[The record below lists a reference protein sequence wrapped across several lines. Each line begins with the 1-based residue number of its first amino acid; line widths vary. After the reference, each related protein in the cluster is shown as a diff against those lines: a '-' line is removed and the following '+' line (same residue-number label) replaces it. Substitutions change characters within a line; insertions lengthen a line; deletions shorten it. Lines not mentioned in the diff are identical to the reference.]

1 MVGWGEAVSFLE
13 MTKHRFASHVCETL
27 LLQAA
32 PIVTGEIDGGGAQEG
47 GGEGEVPFASM
58 ETLFLHVFHQMLPHL
73 GDLITHT
80 FASHTVRT
88 LILLLAGRPASSAAV
103 LHSRKKEG
111 VSSSTTAPAAAA
123 STGEAKAVVVVP
135 QSFREAVAQVLA
147 LVSDNFSVEQL
158 RALAVDRIASPALQ
172 IILQIEIALPKKD
185 RRRRAKEGCLLLG
198 RLIGTTED
206 GGSGGGKGG
215 GGGDDGGRDGDEG
228 RSFFQNLLYD
238 PVGSHLAES
247 LMRAAPKKYFDMLYT
262 RFIRARLAS
271 LARNETA
278 AFVVQRVLE
287 KLSGTWLQEAGN
299 EMLAQVPGLVGLS
312 LPLPDRWP
320 PPLAMSAND

>member
-1 MVGWGEAVSFLE
+1 

-32 PIVTGEIDGGGAQEG
+32 PSVVAKEIDGQEEGA
-47 GGEGEVPFASM
+47 EGEVPFATM
-58 ETLFLHVFHQMLPHL
+58 ETLFLHVFHQILPHL

-80 FASHTVRT
+80 FASHAVRT
-88 LILLLAGRPASSAAV
+88 LILLLAGRPASSVAV

-111 VSSSTTAPAAAA
+111 LSSVATTP
-123 STGEAKAVVVVP
+123 GEVAVP
-135 QSFREAVAQVLA
+135 QSFRGAVAQVLCF
-147 LVSDNFSVEQL
+147 VGENFSTDQL

-172 IILQIEIALPKKD
+172 IILQIEMALPKKD
-185 RRRRAKEGCLLLG
+185 RRRRAKEGCLLLD
-198 RLIGTTED
+198 RLMGTTTKDD
-206 GGSGGGKGG
+206 GEGDSKGNG
-215 GGGDDGGRDGDEG
+215 RGDDGGGDDEG

-247 LMRAAPKKYFDMLYT
+247 LIRDAPKKDFDVLYT

-287 KLSGTWLQEAGN
+287 KLSGVLLQEAGN
-299 EMLAQVPGLVGLS
+299 EVLAQVPGLVGLPLLPSS
-312 LPLPDRWP
+312 L
-320 PPLAMSAND
+320 AVGH